1 MLFFDTTA
9 HHSHFSWANLR
20 GMATLRPRQQPLEA
34 ALGIFVRMYVDT
46 SPPWQRFWHERRLRG
61 TPTTVIANA
70 FCACYEGVDGIGHR
84 SVGETYLGR
93 RKCPILSVHSGA
105 NAALVLH
112 QESPEMFAALT
123 RAWLAGIPR

>member
-61 TPTTVIANA
+61 EKAARTRDHEARAELIAA
-70 FCACYEGVDGIGHR
+70 R
-84 SVGETYLGR
+84 L
-93 RKCPILSVHSGA
+93 
-105 NAALVLH
+105 
-112 QESPEMFAALT
+112 
-123 RAWLAGIPR
+123 RARLP